1 MLCLLSTDLP
11 ALPACPAS
19 CWCLDAQ
26 RAAANGLPGG
36 QNVHAMHAIR
46 AQQTHAHMHATLDAL
61 RRGDRLMTA
70 GNVETPKYLP
80 SDENEYVRKRTF
92 LRVPL
97 TGASTPG
104 PGETER
110 TRRGS
115 ATVWLVQVI
124 HINVGGKKSPSYLGS
139 NPLNKKIRLC
149 AAAQNLGQAAAA
161 AASTRGA
168 SRVVAVSLGD
178 FNLTETEVKENR
190 LARALVDHAFGVAAN
205 EGVKDKEGR
214 LHQDLVLVDADR
226 VPDVKVTPIPSSVL
240 GFDGVHQAVR
250 ARIWFQG
257 PAAAASAWSGGA
269 AAATTT
275 WSSTASCRR
284 GAGTTSSGTGP
295 TRPTRF
301 LQKQDRDGK
310 WWPLPPA
317 SASTP
322 GNGDNPASRG
332 RSSKTTPTTSSAGRR
347 GSTC

>member
-61 RRGDRLMTA
+61 RRGDRLAKA
-70 GNVETPKYLP
+70 GEVEKPVYLP
-80 SDENEYVRKRTF
+80 SHDNDLIRRRSF

-104 PGETER
+104 PG
-110 TRRGS
+110 GS

-124 HINVGGKKSPSYLGS
+124 HINVGRKNGPSDLGS

-168 SRVVAVSLGD
+168 SRVVAVPLGD
-178 FNLTETEVKENR
+178 FNLTETEVQDNPLSR
-190 LARALVDHAFGVAAN
+190 SLVKHAFCMAASQGVT
-205 EGVKDKEGR
+205 DSQGR

-226 VPDVKVTPIPSSVL
+226 VPDVTLTPIRSDVR
-240 GFDGVHQAVR
+240 GFDGVHQAVQ
-250 ARIWFQG
+250 ARICSQG
-257 PAAAASAWSGGA
+257 PAAAASAGQVAASA
-269 AAATTT
+269 AASA
-275 WSSTASCRR
+275 
-284 GAGTTSSGTGP
+284 
-295 TRPTRF
+295 RPEVA
-301 LQKQDRDGK
+301 
-310 WWPLPPA
+310 A
-317 SASTP
+317 SAAASTRGSIPPPPP
-322 GNGDNPASRG
+322 GPKPRAAPPRRTHGSR
-332 RSSKTTPTTSSAGRR
+332 RAGRR
-347 GSTC
+347 SPGGRRCRGLRPP